1 MNTSLFENSE
11 QKEFDYFATSCGFE
25 KIFNSSYSKAYA
37 LFSLT
42 LSSILKKT
50 KRPLNILD
58 IGCGD
63 GWTAEFIA
71 GADIGGTYLGIDT
84 SEESIKK
91 LNRRIPYERKLKVSG
106 VVESAEWLAL
116 PEASCEIRKM
126 LGGAPDIIICNT
138 ACHQIRKSYPDI
150 YKIFAASG
158 FSMGKDGILLV
169 GDYYYP
175 EDLAD
180 DEVETDRNWI
190 KSTTGQTPT
199 PRTGFITRSE
209 MELILKNAGFASEYV
224 KEVRAN
230 RDISL
235 IYYLFQLKINVPK
248 ALVVKG
254 SDIGR

>member
-11 QKEFDYFATSCGFE
+11 QKEFDYFAASCGFE

-37 LFSLT
+37 LFSFV
-42 LSSILKKT
+42 LSGILNKS
-50 KRPLNILD
+50 KRPLRILD

-71 GADIGGTYLGIDT
+71 GADVGGTYLGIDT

-91 LNRRIPYERKLKVSG
+91 LKIRIPYERKLKVSG
-106 VVESAEWLAL
+106 MVESAEWIAL
-116 PEASCEIRKM
+116 PETSCEIRKM
-126 LGGAPDIIICNT
+126 LGGTPDIIICNT
-138 ACHQIRKSYPDI
+138 ACHQIRKSYSDI

-175 EDLAD
+175 EDLVEE
-180 DEVETDRNWI
+180 EVEEDRNWI
-190 KSTTGQTPT
+190 KNTTGQTPT
-199 PRTGFITRSE
+199 PRSGFITRSE
-209 MELILKNAGFASEYV
+209 MELILKNAGFATEYV

-235 IYYLFQLKINVPK
+235 IYYLFQLKINVSP
-248 ALVVKG
+248 A
-254 SDIGR
+254 SDS

>member
-11 QKEFDYFATSCGFE
+11 QKEFDYFAASCGFE

-37 LFSLT
+37 LFSFV
-42 LSSILKKT
+42 LSGILNKS
-50 KRPLNILD
+50 KRPLRILD

-91 LNRRIPYERKLKVSG
+91 LNIRIPYERKLKVSG
-106 VVESAEWLAL
+106 MVESAEWLAL
-116 PEASCEIRKM
+116 PETSCEIRKM
-126 LGGAPDIIICNT
+126 LGGTPDIIICNT
-138 ACHQIRKSYPDI
+138 ACHQIRKSYTDI

-175 EDLAD
+175 EDLVD
-180 DEVETDRNWI
+180 EEVEEDRNWI
-190 KSTTGQTPT
+190 KNTTGQTPT
-199 PRTGFITRSE
+199 PRSGFITRSE
-209 MELILKNAGFASEYV
+209 MELILKNAGFATEYV

-235 IYYLFQLKINVPK
+235 IYYLFQLKINVPQ